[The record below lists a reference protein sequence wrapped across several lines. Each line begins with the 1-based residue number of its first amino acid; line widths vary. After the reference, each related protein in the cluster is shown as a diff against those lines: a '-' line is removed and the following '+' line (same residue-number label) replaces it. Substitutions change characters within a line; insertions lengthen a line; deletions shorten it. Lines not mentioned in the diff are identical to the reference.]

1 MREIIEKTVWDAVGY
16 QGSLLALAAAQED
29 EGAGACARVSL
40 KATL

>member
-29 EGAGACARVSL
+29 EVPACARVSL